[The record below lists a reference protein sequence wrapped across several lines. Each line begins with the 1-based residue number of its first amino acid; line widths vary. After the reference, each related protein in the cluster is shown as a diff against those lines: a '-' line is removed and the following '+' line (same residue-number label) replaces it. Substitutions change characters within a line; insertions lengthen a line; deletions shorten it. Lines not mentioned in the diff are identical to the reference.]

1 MVSKT
6 FKEALL
12 DAWDAFIPLVGI
24 NIVWFLLTALVITAF
39 PAFGGLYYATNRV
52 AHGEMADLKMFFSGF
67 KSNFWTSYKWGV
79 LNLII
84 YFMLVLNIWFY
95 GQFEGFGFVIL
106 QSLFFSTTL
115 IYTCMQIYTFPFLL
129 EQEEPILKTALRNSF
144 AVFIRFMG
152 RTLGLLFLFVVI
164 GVISILLPPLWVLI
178 TVSLILYLCN
188 WQTLVVIHKLR
199 IEEKD
204 SGENLEPG

>member
-1 MVSKT
+1 
-6 FKEALL
+6 
-12 DAWDAFIPLVGI
+12 
-24 NIVWFLLTALVITAF
+24 
-39 PAFGGLYYATNRV
+39 
-52 AHGEMADLKMFFSGF
+52 MADLKMFFSGF